1 MVKWELITMFVHS
14 PNKKVLFKALTHS
27 GPRYADPLPV
37 LRHWQLV
44 LKYFRY

>member
-1 MVKWELITMFVHS
+1 MRLKITL
-14 PNKKVLFKALTHS
+14 VLGPDPS
-27 GPRYADPLPV
+27 GPSYADPPPV